1 MSLLN
6 CYLAYS
12 TWRVAVCP
20 WVNELSRQWMEIIVL
35 EAETDL
41 LSTNTKQF
49 IYMNIYPLFY
59 KGGYTWSND
68 TIEIHRVRHY
78 VDYITAV
85 QVSEAVDGISSQP

>member
-1 MSLLN
+1 MDGK
-6 CYLAYS
+6 
-12 TWRVAVCP
+12 
-20 WVNELSRQWMEIIVL
+20 WMEVIVL

-41 LSTNTKQF
+41 LSTNKKQF
-49 IYMNIYPLFY
+49 IDMNIYPLFY

-85 QVSEAVDGISSQP
+85 QVAKLLMGSHLNHSLGCIQYD